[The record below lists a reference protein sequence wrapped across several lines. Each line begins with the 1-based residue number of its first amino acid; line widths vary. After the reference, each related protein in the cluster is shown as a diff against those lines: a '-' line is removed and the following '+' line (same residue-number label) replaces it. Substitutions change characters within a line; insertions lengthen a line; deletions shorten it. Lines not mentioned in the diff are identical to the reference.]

1 MSCTLESEGSCM
13 RCIFAVSMLAGPVC
27 LADLPLISWGPA
39 SDWVSTTVT
48 SPRFESDSASIPLDL
63 ETIPLTPTT
72 GYAGLP
78 IFGGVQLGGSLSL
91 TALRIFNDHAVF
103 GLENGIAHDVLDLR
117 TLDPTPSPDGL
128 MTVLLM
134 WPADPPAAG
143 WDRPVSLLGVDQL
156 SYTGG
161 YSQNTVMEAWFVLRH
176 RTQSGYSF
184 IISPTSITGARLA
197 DNGGTHTV
205 DATAASWYSYDPT
218 TASGLNSIQPG
229 PALESPDLG
238 ILSLTHA
245 GLLVRLSAK
254 ETESVLSLY
263 RFSATTAPW
272 RPSPPFRALFNN
284 DTGNVRI
291 YAMEN
296 PGGTPSVFAPQ
307 SFSADK
313 LIRSIDEVAEA
324 GIDAY
329 MLSPFATFVPL
340 WQSEIVRPS
349 DHYAWWR
356 YAHPRIDFNPPR
368 DLDPIGYYMDPDDPE
383 APRGD
388 VMRVFVERCQQLGV
402 PAIASIR
409 LNDHHYIEDM
419 DARPGLW
426 NISNG
431 GAIANDYWRYT
442 HPQYRLARAEL
453 SSRPEYR
460 RKLASDSG
468 LSATLSAAR
477 SATVLNWS
485 IPEVRMRML
494 GFIGEIIGKYPG
506 LDGVELDFVRHGNH
520 FPASLPVAERTAII
534 NDFIS
539 RVRERLDAQGQLDQR
554 RRWLSARVFGLNSA
568 LDLRG
573 FDVAAMAAA
582 GVDLFVFTSSSS
594 THTVQQGQNLDT
606 LRARLRQAA
615 PEVKAYVEMTE
626 QVATP
631 TDQSG
636 QLLEWL
642 NTRQQLATTMHLAY
656 GPTQGMD
663 GFSLFN
669 FAYYRDSSQ
678 SALPLDNPPFD
689 MILPL
694 KDPAVVAAM
703 PQHYFVTRTL
713 NSTGSP
719 SARSFTLIL
728 RRPGQPATAWTSPAR
743 LRLHSAD
750 PLSPDLGPGTIMVTM
765 NNSVT
770 SSIALTETTDISE
783 PYTDSAGRPQFR
795 LPIPINDHTRVRA
808 WIVPADKLAEGT
820 NSFRVINQSSPQVP
834 ATFHYVDLIIP

>member
-1 MSCTLESEGSCM
+1 MLFQLDSGRYRLG
-13 RCIFAVSMLAGPVC
+13 CIVAISLLAGAGCP
-27 LADLPLISWGPA
+27 ADSPLISWGPA

-48 SPRFESDSASIPLDL
+48 SPRFQSTSASIPLDL
-63 ETIPLTPTT
+63 ETTPLTPTT
-72 GYAGLP
+72 GYSGLP

-91 TALRIFNDHAVF
+91 TALRIFNDHSVF
-103 GLENGIAHDVLDLR
+103 GLENGVAHDILDLR
-117 TLDPTPSPDGL
+117 VLDPTPSPDGL
-128 MTVLLM
+128 LTALLM
-134 WPADPPAAG
+134 WPVNPSPAASST
-143 WDRPVSLLGVDQL
+143 PASLLGVGQL

-161 YSQNTVMEAWFVLRH
+161 YSQNSVMEAWFVLRH
-176 RTQSGYSF
+176 RTPSGYAF
-184 IISPTSITGARLA
+184 IISPTSITSARLA

-205 DATAASWYSYDPT
+205 DATAASWHAYDPT
-218 TASGLNSIQPG
+218 TATGLNSIEPG
-229 PALESPDLG
+229 PALESPNLG
-238 ILSLTHA
+238 ILSVSHA
-245 GLLVRLSAK
+245 GLLFRLSGK
-254 ETESVLSLY
+254 TTESVLSLY

-272 RPSPPFRALFNN
+272 RPSPPFRALFNS

-291 YAMEN
+291 FAMEN
-296 PGGTPSVFAPQ
+296 PGGTPPVFPSQ
-307 SFSADK
+307 SFNAEK

-340 WQSEIVRPS
+340 WQSEIAPPS

-356 YAHPRIDFNPPR
+356 YAHPRTDSDPPR

-388 VMRVFVERCQQLGV
+388 VMQVFVDRCQQLGL

-409 LNDHHYIEDM
+409 LNDHHYTEDM

-442 HPQYRLARAEL
+442 HPQYRFARAEL

-460 RKLASDSG
+460 TRLAGAAG
-468 LSATLSAAR
+468 LSTTLSAAR

-494 GFIGEIIGKYPG
+494 AFISEIIVKYPG
-506 LDGVELDFVRHGNH
+506 LDGVELDFVRHHNH
-520 FPASLPVAERTAII
+520 FPASLPTAERTSII
-534 NDFIS
+534 NDFVQ
-539 RVRERLDAQGQLDQR
+539 RVRQQLDEQGRLDQR
-554 RRWLSARVFGLNSA
+554 RRWLSARVFGLNSK
-568 LDLRG
+568 LDPGG

-582 GVDLFVFTSSSS
+582 GVDLFVFTASSS
-594 THTVQQGQNLDT
+594 THTVQQGLDLDT
-606 LRARLRQAA
+606 LRATLRQVA
-615 PEVKAYVEMTE
+615 PEVKAYLEMTE

-631 TDQSG
+631 TDQNG

-642 NTRQQLATTMHLAY
+642 GTRQQLATTMHLAY
-656 GPTQGMD
+656 GPSQGMD

-669 FAYYRDSSQ
+669 FAYYRNSSQ
-678 SALPLDNPPFD
+678 SSLPLDNPPFD

-694 KDPAVVAAM
+694 KDPAIVAAM

-728 RRPGQPATAWTSPAR
+728 RHPGQPATAWTSPAR
-743 LRLHSAD
+743 LRLHSAN

-783 PYTDSAGRPQFR
+783 PYTDSVGRPQFR
-795 LPIPINDHTRVRA
+795 LPIPVNDRTRMRA